1 MSAIYPWQREQWRLL
16 KARND
21 EGRLPHA
28 LLLTG
33 MNGMGK
39 QQFATALAQALL
51 CRYRDSE
58 GFACG
63 GCPACERFQAGTHP
77 DFLPVMPEDEGKAIT
92 VDMARAVSEFLVLKS
107 HYEGSRIVTLAP
119 AEAMNTAAA
128 NCLLKTLEEPAPGT
142 LLILL
147 ARTPGALL
155 ATIRS
160 RCQQVKFLSPER
172 TEAQKWLRSQLGE
185 QQDVDLL
192 LNLSNG
198 APLRALRLA
207 EEGLLEQRLEMLEEF
222 VRISAGRSD
231 PVAVAQ
237 QWSQQKRVSDAVF
250 WLNSWVMD
258 MIRLKHSSQ
267 PPLLVNRDVTERLLK
282 LVKDIGSQRLFVF
295 LERVTKASHYL
306 QGSINAQ
313 LLLEDLLITWA
324 ALARQR
330 NMKS

>member
-1 MSAIYPWQREQWRLL
+1 MRAIYPWQQEQWRRLM
-16 KARND
+16 ARHE

-33 MNGMGK
+33 MGGMGK

-51 CRYRDSE
+51 CGYRDSE

-63 GCPACERFQAGTHP
+63 DCPACKRFQAGAHP
-77 DFLPVMPEDEGKAIT
+77 DFLPLMPEDEGKAIT
-92 VDMARAVSEFLVLKS
+92 VDKVRQVSEFLVLKS
-107 HYEGSRIVTLAP
+107 HYEGSRIVTLTP
-119 AEAMNTAAA
+119 AEAMNAAAA
-128 NCLLKTLEEPAPGT
+128 NSLLKTLEEPAPGT

-147 ARTPGALL
+147 ASAPGVLL

-160 RCQQVKFLSPER
+160 RCQRINIATPQRSVARE
-172 TEAQKWLRSQLGE
+172 WLRSRLGG

-192 LNLSNG
+192 LNLSSG
-198 APLRALRLA
+198 APLQALKLA
-207 EEGLLEQRLEMLEEF
+207 EEGLLDQRLEMLEQFAE
-222 VRISAGRSD
+222 ISAGRSD

-237 QWSQQKRVSDAVF
+237 QWSQQKRVADAVF

-258 MIRLKHSSQ
+258 MIRLKYSSQ
-267 PPLLVNRDVTERLLK
+267 PPLLVNCDVAERLLT
-282 LVKDIGSQRLFVF
+282 LVKDIGSQRLFAF
-295 LERVTKASHYL
+295 LDRVTRASRYL
-306 QGSINAQ
+306 QGSINVQ

-330 NMKS
+330 NT